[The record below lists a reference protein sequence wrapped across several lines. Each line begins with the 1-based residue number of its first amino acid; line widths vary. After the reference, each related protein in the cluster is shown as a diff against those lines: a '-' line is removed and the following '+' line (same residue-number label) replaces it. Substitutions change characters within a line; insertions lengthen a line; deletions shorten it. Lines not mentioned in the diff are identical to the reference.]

1 MVELLVCD
9 FCETPVLGATV
20 CDSCKLLRKKLN
32 AFYPLL
38 EAAKMALD
46 NLPHIATPQTI
57 NSVVYQET
65 RMKLL
70 LAIEKFEDN

>member
-9 FCETPVLGATV
+9 FCEVPVLGDTV
-20 CDSCKLLRKKLN
+20 CDSCKLLCKKLD

-38 EAAKMALD
+38 EAAKLALD
-46 NLPHIATPQTI
+46 NLPNIATSETI
-57 NSVVYQET
+57 GSVVYQEI

-70 LAIEKFEDN
+70 LAVEKFEM